1 MSLFIHPL
9 TNVCILFSTQG
20 DHEEFNQCQSQLRN
34 LYQEVASVNRREF
47 LAYYILYN
55 IFSENNSELQ
65 MLMQS
70 LSLEDRSDERVKFAL
85 AVRQAWSMCDYFTL
99 FSLYGKATDEMSR
112 KLMEWF
118 ISRERKQALRRILK
132 A

>member
-1 MSLFIHPL
+1 M
-9 TNVCILFSTQG
+9 
-20 DHEEFNQCQSQLRN
+20 
-34 LYQEVASVNRREF
+34 YQELGGKNRREF

-70 LSLEDRSDERVKFAL
+70 LSAEDRKDERVKFAL
-85 AVRQAWSMCDYFTL
+85 DVRQAWSLCNYHSL
-99 FSLYGKATDEMSR
+99 FLLYGKASDDMSR
-112 KLMEWF
+112 KLMGWF